1 MRDKVNLYCTF
12 YDTSWGRAVQ
22 TLDQVRAICFNQ
34 NQVRQSLYVYMFIC
48 KNCGKIVVE
57 PQIGVNFGRKIV
69 LWLGWGIHSKANWVG
84 VGLG

>member
-1 MRDKVNLYCTF
+1 M
-12 YDTSWGRAVQ
+12 
-22 TLDQVRAICFNQ
+22 
-34 NQVRQSLYVYMFIC
+34 VY

-84 VGLG
+84 VIILE